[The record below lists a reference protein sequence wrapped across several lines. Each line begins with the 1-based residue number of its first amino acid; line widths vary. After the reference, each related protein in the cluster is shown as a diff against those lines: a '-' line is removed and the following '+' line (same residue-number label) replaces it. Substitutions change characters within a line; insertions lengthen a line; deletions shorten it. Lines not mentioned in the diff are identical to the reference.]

1 MDVYRIS
8 SGLYIKDLTGLG
20 PKSYGGRWNYR
31 GVPAIYTSE
40 TRALAALEFLV
51 HVKTRKADNLKIAT
65 ISIQDSIIPMEFRI
79 ETLPKGWR
87 DHPPPV
93 KLAELGTDWLKS
105 LKSLMLRVPS
115 AVIPNEVNLIINP
128 MHKDMKYVKIIHV
141 EDFTYDKR
149 LHP

>member
-20 PKSYGGRWNYR
+20 PKTYGGRWNYR
-31 GVPAIYTSE
+31 RIPAIYTSE

-65 ISIQDSIIPMEFRI
+65 ISIPGSIVPLEFRI

-93 KLAELGTDWLKS
+93 KLAEMGTDWLKS
-105 LKSLMLRVPS
+105 LKSLLLRVPS
-115 AVIPNEVNLIINP
+115 AVIPNEDNLIINP
-128 MHKDMKYVKIIHV
+128 MHADVKYVKISHV
-141 EDFTYDKR
+141 ENFTYDKR
-149 LHP
+149 LHL

>member
-8 SGLYIKDLTGLG
+8 SALYIKDLTGLG
-20 PKSYGGRWNYR
+20 PKTYGGRWNYR

-51 HVKTRKADNLKIAT
+51 HVKTRMADNLKIAT
-65 ISIQDSIIPMEFRI
+65 ISIPDSIVPLEFRI

-93 KLAELGTDWLKS
+93 KLAEMGTDWLKS
-105 LKSLMLRVPS
+105 LKSLLLRVPS
-115 AVIPNEVNLIINP
+115 AVIPNEVNFIINP
-128 MHKDMKYVKIIHV
+128 MHADVKYVKISHV
-141 EDFTYDKR
+141 ENFTYDKR
-149 LHP
+149 LHL

>member
-93 KLAELGTDWLKS
+93 KLAALGTDWLKS

>member
-1 MDVYRIS
+1 
-8 SGLYIKDLTGLG
+8 
-20 PKSYGGRWNYR
+20 
-31 GVPAIYTSE
+31 
-40 TRALAALEFLV
+40 LAA
-51 HVKTRKADNLKIAT
+51 
-65 ISIQDSIIPMEFRI
+65 
-79 ETLPKGWR
+79 
-87 DHPPPV
+87 
-93 KLAELGTDWLKS
+93 LGTDWLKS

>member
-65 ISIQDSIIPMEFRI
+65 IAIQDSIIPMEFRI

>member
-8 SGLYIKDLTGLG
+8 SALYIKDLTGLG
-20 PKSYGGRWNYR
+20 PKTYGGRWNFK
-31 GVPAIYTSE
+31 GIPAIYTSE

-51 HVKTRKADNLKIAT
+51 HVKTRMADNLKIAT
-65 ISIQDSIIPMEFRI
+65 ISVPDSIVPLEFRI
-79 ETLPKGWR
+79 ETFPKGWR

-93 KLAELGTDWLKS
+93 KLAEMGTDWLKS
-105 LKSLMLRVPS
+105 LKSLLLRVPS
-115 AVIPNEVNLIINP
+115 AVIPNEFNLIINP

-141 EDFTYDKR
+141 ENFTYDKR

>member
-1 MDVYRIS
+1 MDVYGIS

-40 TRALAALEFLV
+40 SRALAALEFLV

-65 ISIQDSIIPMEFRI
+65 ISIPGSIIPLEFRI

-93 KLAELGTDWLKS
+93 KLAEMGTDYLKS
-105 LKSLMLRVPS
+105 LKSLLLRVPS
-115 AVIPNEVNLIINP
+115 AVIPNEDNLIINP